1 MLRMLRAPGREV
13 AERREAMERSL
24 HDGVAIGLS
33 ALAVRLELIA
43 TSTGDALA
51 RSDIDAAREAVC
63 GIVDNLR
70 GIGVAIYP
78 PLVSAGTAASLH
90 AIADRL
96 GLALRLDLPR
106 RDMDPN
112 ARTRTVLLVSDYLH
126 TLCPNTS
133 VRVRVRGRR
142 LVRVLIT
149 QRRVGGL
156 PGRRGHRAVLRC
168 G

>member
-1 MLRMLRAPGREV
+1 MLRAPDRGV
-13 AERREAMERSL
+13 AQGREAMERTL
-24 HDGVAIGLS
+24 HDGVAVGLS
-33 ALAVRLELIA
+33 ALAVKLELIA
-43 TSTGDALA
+43 MSTEDARTRL
-51 RSDIDAAREAVC
+51 DIAMTREAVC

-78 PLVSAGTAASLH
+78 PLLFAGLAVSLN

-96 GLALRLDLPR
+96 DLRLRLDLPR
-106 RDMDPN
+106 HDIGPD

-126 TLCPNTS
+126 TLCPGTS

-149 QRRVGGL
+149 EWLGGL
-156 PGRRGHRAVLRC
+156 PGRRRHRAVFLC